1 MRQGRSAGPGRTE
14 IAARDASE
22 LASYTLESW
31 RSGVP
36 LPSSKHEGRSL
47 NRNRSIQPRPTRPRG
62 DHARLPSPLR
72 GGRTRL
78 KAEPGGGVIPTRVKA
93 DSFRGF
99 QTGAS
104 QILWGEQEVRHAAR
118 DCTSSGLRRG
128 PALGLSESDPGCGSK
143 SAVAGAG
150 RDL

>member
-1 MRQGRSAGPGRTE
+1 MLLSAGWYKPLIRLGPERGSLHVEARTGPFVLGQWWT
-14 IAARDASE
+14 ATKCARPFI
-22 LASYTLESW
+22 
-31 RSGVP
+31 GHP
-36 LPSSKHEGRSL
+36 
-47 NRNRSIQPRPTRPRG
+47 PREF
-62 DHARLPSPLR
+62 L
-72 GGRTRL
+72 
-78 KAEPGGGVIPTRVKA
+78 IPTRVKA